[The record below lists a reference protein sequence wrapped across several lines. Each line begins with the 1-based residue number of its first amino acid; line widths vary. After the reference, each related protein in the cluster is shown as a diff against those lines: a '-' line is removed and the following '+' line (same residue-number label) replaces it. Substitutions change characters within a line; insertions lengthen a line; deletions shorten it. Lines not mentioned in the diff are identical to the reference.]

1 MQIESETMKMILL
14 LTNKDDVT
22 VDFIVKEL
30 KRQKLQYYRLNTE
43 DIPEIIKIDFNMDNN
58 KFMLY
63 DLKKEI
69 RVDLDEI
76 DAVYFRRAQIS
87 ELNYI
92 DNITG
97 PEKTYLRGEL
107 AYVLEGLYKLLENK
121 YWINNVYRI
130 REAEN
135 KIFQLQLA
143 KNIGFKI
150 PSAIISNNVESIE
163 AMINLHDNDCII
175 KPIKSGNLKRDFYS
189 RIIFTSQIR
198 EDFMKDKDRISSFP
212 VYVQENIHKKYD
224 LRCIVIGTKV
234 YCAQID
240 SQCYEDSKIDWR
252 KGKRCLEH
260 KKYNLPIDI
269 QEKCIQLTQRL
280 GLNYSA
286 IDLILD
292 KKDQYFFLECNPNGQ
307 WAWLEVRLGF
317 PLSRSI
323 VNLLKY
329 GSVK

>member
-1 MQIESETMKMILL
+1 MILL

-58 KFMLY
+58 KFILH

-107 AYVLEGLYKLLENK
+107 AYVLEGVYKLLENK

-135 KIFQLQLA
+135 KIFQLQ
-143 KNIGFKI
+143 
-150 PSAIISNNVESIE
+150 
-163 AMINLHDNDCII
+163 DR
-175 KPIKSGNLKRDFYS
+175 KS
-189 RIIFTSQIR
+189 
-198 EDFMKDKDRISSFP
+198 
-212 VYVQENIHKKYD
+212 VV
-224 LRCIVIGTKV
+224 
-234 YCAQID
+234 
-240 SQCYEDSKIDWR
+240 
-252 KGKRCLEH
+252 
-260 KKYNLPIDI
+260 
-269 QEKCIQLTQRL
+269 
-280 GLNYSA
+280 
-286 IDLILD
+286 
-292 KKDQYFFLECNPNGQ
+292 
-307 WAWLEVRLGF
+307 
-317 PLSRSI
+317 
-323 VNLLKY
+323 
-329 GSVK
+329 